1 MVLGVGYL
9 NTYLG
14 VDRDAGCL
22 LRISGGVDV
31 DRAQAV
37 RVPHDGDPR
46 AILNVAD
53 EAVAAARDNEINVLV
68 ELQEGRHFGSSLD
81 RLNVGRWD
89 GCFRK
94 SCLDSLGEQL
104 GSLVGLFAPLQ
115 DSRVTWDYR
124 LLVEKNTVC
133 GRRQI

>member
-1 MVLGVGYL
+1 MILGVGYL

-14 VDRDAGCL
+14 VDGDAGCL

-31 DRAQAV
+31 DRAQAI

-68 ELQEGRHFGSSLD
+68 KAKERG
-81 RLNVGRWD
+81 N
-89 GCFRK
+89 
-94 SCLDSLGEQL
+94 
-104 GSLVGLFAPLQ
+104 LFA
-115 DSRVTWDYR
+115 R
-124 LLVEKNTVC
+124 LHRLHVSERDLSC
-133 GRRQI
+133 GEGALNH